1 MKKFIFWDLLWLF
14 FQNQIVLLNRSY
26 FLANR
31 AVVRVKCLKIL
42 RILKKNKNLN
52 FPLYVLQLQRSA
64 WFQVED
70 EVSLH
75 LRQYSLITL
84 FCANKVIKPLL
95 IFDNICSIWFSW
107 FKVFYRPRKKQC
119 CPWKSRL
126 KNRSILRIKLLIFLM
141 RNGFYLF

>member
-1 MKKFIFWDLLWLF
+1 MKKFIFWDLIWLF

-95 IFDNICSIWFSW
+95 IFDNICSFLV
-107 FKVFYRPRKKQC
+107 FLVQGFFYRLEKKQC

-126 KNRSILRIKLLIFLM
+126 KIDQ
-141 RNGFYLF
+141 Y